1 MKTWPCTLGPIG
13 GIKPQRMGHR
23 LSDGELISRWRG
35 EYLSRTVQ
43 KLARPVSDVLHVPGR
58 SGVVHMNEIVITA
71 ALAQSEMPS
80 HYGERYEVETS
91 NHHEEGQ
98 RPERHW

>member
-1 MKTWPCTLGPIG
+1 
-13 GIKPQRMGHR
+13 MGHR
-23 LSDGELISRWRG
+23 LSDRELISRWRG